1 MRRIPD
7 RWLTSLGSLAL
18 LVSLFLVWSHQLS
31 APALRSFRRA
41 GALTGV
47 VLDPTAW
54 QLYTSMDVVLAAL
67 AVGVVAAGALGGW
80 RARAVATLCTCAA
93 LAFVVHALVVPP
105 TNGVLV
111 IGPGTAGAAARYA
124 VTGATAGVGE
134 TVAIAGLGVAL
145 GGLLMS
151 LRRR

>member
-1 MRRIPD
+1 
-7 RWLTSLGSLAL
+7 LAL
-18 LVSLFLVWSHQLS
+18 LASLFLVWSHQLS

-41 GALTGV
+41 GALDGV
-47 VLDPTAW
+47 VLNPTAW
-54 QLYTSMDVVLAAL
+54 QLYTSMDVVLAAV

-80 RARAVATLCTCAA
+80 RVRALAALLACAA
-93 LAFVVHALVVPP
+93 LAFVVHALAVPP

-111 IGPGTAGAAARYA
+111 IGPGAAGAAARYA

-145 GGLLMS
+145 AGLLIS
-151 LRRR
+151 LRRG